1 MCVPVSISTRI
12 PLFNSWR
19 MHEQDKTIGNST
31 WSEKKF
37 ELRGLKQQSLLQ
49 ACFPLIVQHHL
60 SPTVSFI
67 SHRLYYIPSMWENLH
82 IWTKTLPIHGAICS
96 PGCKTVDTSTNILHL
111 PSLRRRLL
119 VIRHVW
125 AGKLGHSNWS
135 YEPVEGFP
143 EFWSQR
149 ALQAFPPS
157 ELLQAWLGR
166 MLFPRSPSKLICCTS
181 WGDKILMH
189 FTQLTNSLHYRR

>member
-1 MCVPVSISTRI
+1 MGTGMGRHSPTGNS
-12 PLFNSWR
+12 PLTSGVR
-19 MHEQDKTIGNST
+19 ST

-37 ELRGLKQQSLLQ
+37 EIRGLKASSLYNKHVFFPHSTTSSFTYGKLHFPSSILQSLPCEKTYTYEQ
-49 ACFPLIVQHHL
+49 KCYQ
-60 SPTVSFI
+60 
-67 SHRLYYIPSMWENLH
+67 SM
-82 IWTKTLPIHGAICS
+82 GAICS
-96 PGCKTVDTSTNILHL
+96 PGCKTGDTSTNILHL

-119 VIRHVW
+119 VIRHEW
-125 AGKLGHSNWS
+125 TGKLGHSNWS
-135 YEPVEGFP
+135 YEPVEGLP

-181 WGDKILMH
+181 WGERILMH